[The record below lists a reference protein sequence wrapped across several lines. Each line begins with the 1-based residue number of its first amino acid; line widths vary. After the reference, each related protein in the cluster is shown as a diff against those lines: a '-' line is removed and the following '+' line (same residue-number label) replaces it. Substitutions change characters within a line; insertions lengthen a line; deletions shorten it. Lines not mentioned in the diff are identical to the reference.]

1 MNALDQITMFE
12 PQGQDLAKL
21 ASFHLSVS
29 DRESRIADNLN
40 ASGFAS
46 ASRSHLVRSADSFE
60 LAMVCEITLQFETL
74 AGLS

>member
-1 MNALDQITMFE
+1 MNALDQIAMFE
-12 PQGQDLAKL
+12 PHGQDLAKL
-21 ASFHLSVS
+21 VGFHLSVS
-29 DRESRIADNLN
+29 ERESRIADNLT

-46 ASRSHLVRSADSFE
+46 ASRSHLALAADSFE